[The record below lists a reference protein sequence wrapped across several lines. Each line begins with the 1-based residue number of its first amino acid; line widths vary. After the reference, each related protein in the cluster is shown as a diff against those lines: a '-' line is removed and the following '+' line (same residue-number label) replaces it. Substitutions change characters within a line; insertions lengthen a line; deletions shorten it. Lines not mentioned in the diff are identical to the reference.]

1 MVRRYVSFLAVA
13 VFLLAAFSGVA
24 RAQDQSRI
32 NDKDLARLMQNVT
45 DDAQPFRKSFAGA
58 LKKSTIRG
66 TSREKDARGLA
77 TTFQKQSKRAL
88 ETFKDKRKA
97 EDQVAAM
104 VDTAGQI
111 DQLVTSLNLNP
122 TVAQQWQ
129 RLRTELHQVA
139 QAFNVPEPYYRSQP
153 PA

>member
-1 MVRRYVSFLAVA
+1 MVRRYVSFVAVA

-24 RAQDQSRI
+24 QAQDQSRI
-32 NDKDLARLMQNVT
+32 NDKDLARLMQNVR
-45 DDAQPFRKSFAGA
+45 DDAQPFRKSFASA
-58 LKKSTIRG
+58 LKKSTVRG

-77 TTFQKQSKRAL
+77 ATFEKQSKRAL
-88 ETFKDKRKA
+88 ATFKDKRKA

-111 DQLVTSLNLNP
+111 DQLVNSLSLNP
-122 TVAQQWQ
+122 AVTQQWDK
-129 RLRTELHQVA
+129 LRTELHQVA
-139 QAFNVPEPYYRSQP
+139 QAFNVPEPYYRSGS

>member
-1 MVRRYVSFLAVA
+1 MVRRYVSFVAVA
-13 VFLLAAFSGVA
+13 IFLLAALSGLA

-32 NDKDLARLMQNVT
+32 NDKDLARLMQNVR
-45 DDAQPFRKSFAGA
+45 DDAQPFRKSFASA

-77 TTFQKQSKRAL
+77 ATFEKQSKRAL
-88 ETFKDKRKA
+88 DTFKDKRKA

-111 DQLVTSLNLNP
+111 DQLVNSLNLNP
-122 TVAQQWQ
+122 AVTQQWDK
-129 RLRTELHQVA
+129 LRTELHQVA
-139 QAFNVPEPYYRSQP
+139 QAFNVPEPYYRSGP

>member
-122 TVAQQWQ
+122 TVAQQWE